1 MERTGP
7 TRVLEKIALV
17 KLDPEQKD
25 LIRACEEGGFFVD
38 AEKRVVIIRI
48 SYKQHRYNADNVRRT
63 VPFPSSG
70 RS

>member
-7 TRVLEKIALV
+7 TRVLKKIALV

-38 AEKRVVIIRI
+38 AE
-48 SYKQHRYNADNVRRT
+48 NAW
-63 VPFPSSG
+63 
-70 RS
+70 